1 MTTTLGTGSFAFEV
15 VGGWG
20 ILPEGWSYKEVGGV
34 GVDSADRVYVFG
46 RGEHPMIVFDREGN
60 FLTSWG
66 EEVFRFA
73 HAVTMGPDDTIYCT
87 DALDHTVKKCTL
99 EGDVLMTLGVPG
111 ESSPYQSGRPFNRC
125 THVALDPDTGEIY
138 VSDGYGNS
146 RVHKYSPD
154 GTLLFSWGEPGTD
167 PGQFNVPHNICT
179 DKNGYV
185 YVADRENHRLQV
197 FDRTGRFET
206 QWVNMHRPCGLFME
220 GGSEERLYVTEF
232 GPGTGVSEDLP
243 NAGPRVDVYST
254 DGRRL
259 ARIGDREA
267 VDTSSLFIAP
277 HGIALDSRGDMYVG
291 EVSWTVAGSRLDPP
305 RELTSLQKLARV
317 PAKAASP

>member
-1 MTTTLGTGSFAFEV
+1 MTTTVGTEPFIFEV
-15 VGGWG
+15 VQDWG
-20 ILPEGWSYKEVGGV
+20 VLPDGWSYKEVAGV
-34 GVDSADRVYVFG
+34 GVDSADRVYAFG

-66 EEVFRFA
+66 EGVFRFA

-87 DALDHTVKKCTL
+87 DTLDHTVRKCTL
-99 EGDVLMTLGVPG
+99 EGEVLMTLGVPG

-125 THVALDPDTGEIY
+125 THVALDSDTGEIY

-154 GTLLFSWGEPGTD
+154 GKLLFSWGEPGTD

-185 YVADRENHRLQV
+185 YVADRENHRIQV
-197 FDRTGRFET
+197 FDRTGKFET

-220 GGSEERLYVTEF
+220 DGPEERLYVTQF
-232 GPGTGVSEDLP
+232 GPGTGVNVDLP
-243 NAGPRVDVYST
+243 NAGPRVDIYST

-259 ARIGDREA
+259 ARIGDRET

-277 HGIALDSRGDMYVG
+277 HGIALDSRGDMYVA
-291 EVSWTVAGSRLDPP
+291 EVSWTIAGSRLDPP
-305 RELTSLQKLARV
+305 RELTSLQKLARA
-317 PAKAASP
+317 PAATAS